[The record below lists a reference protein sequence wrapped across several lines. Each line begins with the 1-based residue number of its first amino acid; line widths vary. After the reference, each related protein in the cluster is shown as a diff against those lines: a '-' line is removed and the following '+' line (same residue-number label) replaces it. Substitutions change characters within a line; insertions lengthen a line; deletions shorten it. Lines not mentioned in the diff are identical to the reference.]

1 MGCECRLE
9 WPDSVT
15 HDPARETDGACAS
28 HFAHAMKR
36 RIYCPVLGLVVGP
49 GVELG
54 VGLVVL
60 GVSVPVPPML
70 PPDEDPELDPGLMLL
85 SPDDEP
91 EPAPPGGTVVVLLP
105 DGEPPDSDGMV
116 ELLPEVPVEPPLD
129 VPLLLGDSLP
139 EPEPPPVMPVHAPS
153 SSAQAMG
160 TIHFVIDRSRKEKK
174 DDTHESRTG

>member
-1 MGCECRLE
+1 
-9 WPDSVT
+9 
-15 HDPARETDGACAS
+15 
-28 HFAHAMKR
+28 MKR

-49 GVELG
+49 GFELG